1 MSIFA
6 PVTFELIVNIGY
18 GAKLHRTCY
27 TPKEDELALAMQSIH
42 TNTNFI
48 SKMIERWPDSKA
60 FDVRHDEILAARNV
74 IAKGIAMNMV
84 SHMMKH
90 YFELNDTVDGYTKA
104 EIMSGSKHNER

>member
-1 MSIFA
+1 MSIFK
-6 PVTFELIVNIGY
+6 PVVFELIVNIGY

-60 FDVRHDEILAARNV
+60 FDARHAEILAARNV
-74 IAKGIAMNMV
+74 IAKGIADNMV
-84 SHMMKH
+84 AHMMEH
-90 YFELNDTVDGYTKA
+90 FFEQKDTVDGYTKA
-104 EIMSGSKHNER
+104 ELAQFNGE